1 MEVNDNSPVWTD
13 EEQRKPLA
21 SVRQVQSQKCPRIF
35 MLKKFA
41 VRADF
46 SNFFGFPSPTFIPLM
61 LYNHLLSPSERTVGL
76 LQPKDVDRD
85 SWIGTATRYGLDGP
99 GIESLLIP
107 VAERSKAGICNRS
120 LAGIEGS
127 IPAGGTDVSVVCCTA
142 KTKQRSQDN
151 QDKETNMAK
160 VQRQK
165 KRRNSWGKTP
175 VTATFSAPSQIGTG
189 AHPAFCKGYRVSLPG
204 VKRGRWVVL
213 TTKLHLAPRLKKD

>member
-1 MEVNDNSPVWTD
+1 MEVNDKNPVWTD
-13 EEQRKPLA
+13 EEQRKPLS
-21 SVRQVQSQKCPRIF
+21 SVRQVQSQNCPRIF
-35 MLKKFA
+35 MLKTFA

-61 LYNHLLSPSERTVGL
+61 LYNLLLSSSERTVGL

-85 SWIGTATRYGLDGP
+85 SSIGTSRKGLDGL

-127 IPAGGTDVSVVCCTA
+127 ILAGGTDISVVCCTA

-151 QDKETNMAK
+151 PDKETNTAK

-165 KRRNSWGKTP
+165 KRRNSWGRNSGEGEIFRTKP
-175 VTATFSAPSQIGTG
+175 DRHWGPPS
-189 AHPAFCKGYRVSLPG
+189 L
-204 VKRGRWVVL
+204 L
-213 TTKLHLAPRLKKD
+213 